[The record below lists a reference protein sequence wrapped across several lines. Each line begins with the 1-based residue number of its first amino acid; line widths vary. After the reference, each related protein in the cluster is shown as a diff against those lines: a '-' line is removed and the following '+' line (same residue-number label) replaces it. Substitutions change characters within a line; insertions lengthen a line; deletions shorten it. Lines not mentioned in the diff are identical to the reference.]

1 MMRRL
6 LAARRDDG
14 RISILI
20 AGFLGILAMLI
31 LGAVDVTAIQLARM
45 RILDA
50 SDSAAADAADAIDR
64 GGVYTGGVDKD
75 HLRLTN
81 RAVQRAAADNL
92 GRHDLPKNVTSW
104 ALQPGTG
111 TQDGRTARVVLTGTV
126 HPPITGGA
134 LGFFKDVTITVHSRA
149 RADVDP

>member
-1 MMRRL
+1 MRRL
-6 LAARRDDG
+6 LEARGDDG
-14 RISILI
+14 RISILL
-20 AGFLGILAMLI
+20 AGFLGILALLV

-64 GGVYTGGVDKD
+64 GSIYTGGVDQD
-75 HLRLTN
+75 HLALTN
-81 RAVQRAAADNL
+81 REVRRVAAKNL
-92 GRHDLPKNVTSW
+92 GRHRLPKNVTSW
-104 ALQPGTG
+104 ALRPGTG

-134 LGFFKDVTITVHSRA
+134 LGFFKDVDITVESRG
-149 RADVDP
+149 RADVQP

>member
-1 MMRRL
+1 MRRL

-14 RISILI
+14 RISILL
-20 AGFLGILAMLI
+20 AGFLGILALLV

-64 GGVYTGGVDKD
+64 GSVYTGGVGRD

-81 RAVQRAAADNL
+81 GAVKRVAAENL

-111 TQDGRTARVVLTGTV
+111 TKDGRTADVVLTGTV

-134 LGFFKDVTITVHSRA
+134 LGFFKDVNITVESRA
-149 RADVDP
+149 RADVQP